1 MASGLTPQPVPLPEK
16 NEKTHHTLFATLTQ
30 ANPLQAGAYSGGA
43 ISTAPSLRAV
53 KRHARHPITPIIFCR
68 IQRFIDAGKQLFNRF
83 AVMMF
88 SHADADGHRQ
98 RLVFA
103 NRLADPPPVSA
114 RGRSANGAKKQK
126 LFSTPAINFI
136 FAVDRRFQN
145 TREHQQDLIAFLMA
159 VNIINAL
166 EMIDID

>member
-1 MASGLTPQPVPLPEK
+1 MSGLTPKPVPLPEK

-30 ANPLQAGAYSGGA
+30 ANPLQAGLIQA
-43 ISTAPSLRAV
+43 APSLLRRRSELSKGMRV
-53 KRHARHPITPIIFCR
+53 TRLRPSFFCR

-103 NRLADPPPVSA
+103 NRTGGSPPPVSA
-114 RGRSANGAKKQK
+114 RGRSANGAKKAETLLHPSDK
-126 LFSTPAINFI
+126 FYLRGRPTFPEYERAPAGPH
-136 FAVDRRFQN
+136 R
-145 TREHQQDLIAFLMA
+145 LLMA

>member
-1 MASGLTPQPVPLPEK
+1 MSGLTPQPVPLPEK

-53 KRHARHPITPIIFCR
+53 KRHARHPITPVIFCR
-68 IQRFIDAGKQLFNRF
+68 IQRFIDAGKQLINRF

-103 NRLADPPPVSA
+103 NRLADPLRQYQRAADRRNGQKKTETPSPTPSDKFYL
-114 RGRSANGAKKQK
+114 RGRSDVSRIRE
-126 LFSTPAINFI
+126 STSRTSSPF
-136 FAVDRRFQN
+136 
-145 TREHQQDLIAFLMA
+145 
-159 VNIINAL
+159 
-166 EMIDID
+166 